1 MNNATVLR
9 SCWFVST
16 SSMILCWDMC
26 QHPAG
31 FANSVPVC
39 LLVACPEKSH
49 QVICAD
55 LFELPGEISLLDK
68 GADDG

>member
-1 MNNATVLR
+1 
-9 SCWFVST
+9 
-16 SSMILCWDMC
+16 MC

-39 LLVACPEKSH
+39 LLVACHEKYH

-68 GADDG
+68 GADEG